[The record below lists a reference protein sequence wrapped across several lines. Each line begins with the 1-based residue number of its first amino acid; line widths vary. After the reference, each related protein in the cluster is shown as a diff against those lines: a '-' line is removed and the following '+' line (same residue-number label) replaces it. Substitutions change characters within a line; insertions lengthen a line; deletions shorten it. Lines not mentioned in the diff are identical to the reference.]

1 MQGCMPPWLSTVNAC
16 TIPKLKTVENENLT
30 SWLYNFYEFAKTGFF
45 YRSDACLL
53 PCSQISVKSVLQAVV
68 QSLNLF
74 NFFPSICYEDF
85 RKL

>member
-16 TIPKLKTVENENLT
+16 TNPILKTEANINIT
-30 SWLYNFYEFAKTGFF
+30 YWMNNFHKFAKTGFF

-68 QSLNLF
+68 QALNQNHF
-74 NFFPSICYEDF
+74 PFPSF
-85 RKL
+85 F